1 MSWNLY
7 MLIVIVMPA
16 IFCIWIYSLRKNLKG
31 GKIIANSLIGII
43 VGCTATTIPMQIIGS
58 ITADTSYEF
67 FNLCITML
75 LYEIYYY
82 TIIIMCLYIAIYIGM
97 RKNKKFIILMI
108 ITAIIIAILMLFLGN
123 FLFKERQNPNDLY
136 LEMEQY
142 DNNNSLIGLS
152 KDEIVELLGEPY
164 DSTEYND
171 NTVYYTYN
179 AGILYEGVIWG
190 KHNIFTT
197 KHYYD
202 FLIKFDETGKVESTS
217 MSEIV

>member
-7 MLIVIVMPA
+7 MLIVIVIPA

-43 VGCTATTIPMQIIGS
+43 VGCTAITIPMQMIGS
-58 ITADTSYEF
+58 IIADTSYEF

-108 ITAIIIAILMLFLGN
+108 ITAIIIAILMLFIGN

-142 DNNNSLIGLS
+142 DDNNSLIALS
-152 KDEIVELLGEPY
+152 KEEVVELLGEPY

-197 KHYYD
+197 KRYYD
-202 FLIKFDETGKVESTS
+202 FLIKFDETGKVEFTS

>member
-1 MSWNLY
+1 MNWNLY
-7 MLIVIVMPA
+7 MLIVIGIPA
-16 IFCIWIYSLRKNLKG
+16 IFCIWIYSLRKSLKG

-43 VGCTATTIPMQIIGS
+43 IGCTAITIPIQMLGS
-58 ITADTSYEF
+58 VIADTSYEF

-108 ITAIIIAILMLFLGN
+108 IVAIIIALLMCFLGD
-123 FLFKERQNPNDLY
+123 FLFKERQNPDNLY

-142 DNNNSLIGLS
+142 DDNNSLIGLS
-152 KDEIVELLGEPY
+152 KEKVAILLGEP
-164 DSTEYND
+164 DGTTEYKG
-171 NTVYYTYN
+171 NTLYYTYN

-190 KHNIFTT
+190 KYNIFTT

-202 FLIKFDETGKVESTS
+202 LLIEFDEDGKVESTS
-217 MSEIV
+217 MREIV